1 MDVLASL
8 LFNVSNTISA
18 ASEEPLTSDNGMEDD
33 AAGVSALSDFQCAAI
48 ANDAFA
54 NGGFGPHSQS
64 MAALA
69 AGAVEVHAYELNDG
83 LRDILSDRPE
93 PLPWGEL
100 GLHDSN

>member
-1 MDVLASL
+1 MCKFAMSHMDVLASL

-54 NGGFGPHSQS
+54 NGGLGPHSQS
-64 MAALA
+64 STDL
-69 AGAVEVHAYELNDG
+69 
-83 LRDILSDRPE
+83 
-93 PLPWGEL
+93 
-100 GLHDSN
+100 